1 MKALPRHYE
10 FDFPRK
16 RPKSRASVVGVPR
29 VVGPRR
35 AARAPRRRAEKV
47 GSAAGRHPRND
58 GEVPRNEV
66 AIGGKEA
73 CGEVTEAH

>member
-1 MKALPRHYE
+1 MKALPSHYE

-16 RPKSRASVVGVPR
+16 RPKSGASVVGVPR

-47 GSAAGRHPRND
+47 GSAAHPRND

-73 CGEVTEAH
+73 CGEVTKAH